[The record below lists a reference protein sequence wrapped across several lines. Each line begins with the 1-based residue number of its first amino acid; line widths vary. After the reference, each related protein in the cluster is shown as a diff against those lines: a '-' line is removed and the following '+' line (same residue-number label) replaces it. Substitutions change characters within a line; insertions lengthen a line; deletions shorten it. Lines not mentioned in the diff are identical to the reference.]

1 MRYGL
6 ALPPYLHSTIPH
18 PFSYLCP
25 AKFAGFMHQQTEHLA
40 SQTRSYRRLHRFV
53 AVPLFAFMFIIGLS
67 GVLLGWKKQVGLTP
81 PTQNGS
87 GPDAAA
93 WISIDSL
100 QKIAVQY
107 AKDSLHLDPQVDRID
122 VRPEKGIA
130 KVVFMHHYTEV
141 QLDCTSG
148 RVLSVEKRFNDLVEH
163 IHDGTIVDRLLGTE
177 NEQVK
182 ISYTTI
188 TSIGLILLSFS
199 GFWMWRNPKRMRKLK
214 SDNQS

>member
-1 MRYGL
+1 
-6 ALPPYLHSTIPH
+6 
-18 PFSYLCP
+18 
-25 AKFAGFMHQQTEHLA
+25 MHQQTEHLA

-53 AVPLFAFMFIIGLS
+53 AVPLFAFMFIIGLT
-67 GVLLGWKKQVGLTP
+67 GVLLGWKKQAGLVP

-87 GPDAAA
+87 GPDADA

-100 QKIAVQY
+100 QKIAVRFV
-107 AKDSLHLDPQVDRID
+107 KDSILLDPKVDRID
-122 VRPEKGIA
+122 IRPEKGIA

-177 NEQVK
+177 NELLK
-182 ISYTTI
+182 ISYTSI
-188 TSIGLILLSFS
+188 TSIGLIVLAFS